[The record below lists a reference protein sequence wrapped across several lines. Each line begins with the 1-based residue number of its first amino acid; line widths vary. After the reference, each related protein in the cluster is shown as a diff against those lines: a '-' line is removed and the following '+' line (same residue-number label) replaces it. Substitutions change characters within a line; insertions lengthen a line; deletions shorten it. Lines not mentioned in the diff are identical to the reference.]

1 MRGLF
6 LAIHI
11 IAAFFLIVVIL
22 LQQTKGGGLSSVFGG
37 GGGSMF
43 GGRGAAPFLTKTTV
57 ILGVIFVVTSLSLTF
72 MSAKRATLESA
83 VEKAMKKG
91 EVMQPQPTET
101 PETQPSPEEQIPTGE

>member
-1 MRGLF
+1 MRGFF

-11 IAAFFLIVVIL
+11 IAAFFLIIVIL
-22 LQQTKGGGLSSVFGG
+22 LQQTKGGGLASVFGG

-72 MSAKRATLESA
+72 MSARRATLESA

-91 EVMQPQPTET
+91 EVIPTSPTET
-101 PETQPSPEEQIPTGE
+101 TEEQPSPVEQIPPGD